1 AHNIA
6 CEIDALVARGDRV
19 SDRDG
24 WRPARFGDVL
34 ILVRKRGALFEEIL
48 RALKHAG
55 IPVAGADRLALSEH
69 IVFDDLVALARFLL
83 FPGDELTL
91 AALLK
96 RPLCGLGDD
105 SLYDLAHGRAK
116 EPMWTRLQ
124 RRAEERADWGQ

>member
-48 RALKHAG
+48 RALKHAK

-69 IVFDDLVALARFLL
+69 IVFDDLLALARFAL
-83 FPGDELTL
+83 FPAADLTL
-91 AALLK
+91 AALL
-96 RPLCGLGDD
+96 RSTVCDVED
-105 SLYDLAHGRAK
+105 ESLYRLARGREASL
-116 EPMWTRLQ
+116 WRTLL
-124 RRAEERADWGQ
+124 ARADEAPEWR